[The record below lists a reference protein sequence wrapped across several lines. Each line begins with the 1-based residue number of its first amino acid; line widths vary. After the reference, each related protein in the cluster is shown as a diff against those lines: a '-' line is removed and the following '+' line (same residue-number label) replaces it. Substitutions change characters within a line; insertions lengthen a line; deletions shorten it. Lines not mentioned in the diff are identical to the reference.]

1 MDESESKPLRG
12 LSRKL
17 AAFTV
22 SFRLES
28 APAEVLENAKM
39 AIFDCLGV
47 AVLAATE
54 EIGQILLRFARQNPS
69 PGPCTVWGS
78 GISASARE
86 AAFLNGTLAHGLDYD
101 DRNHASTYTLASSLA
116 AAESLN
122 ASGAKTLEAFIAGR
136 EARMCLDQIFS
147 RRSEGLGPGA
157 RGWHSNGILGPIAA
171 ACAASKIFAL
181 DEDQTLAAIGLA
193 AGSCGALTRDGG
205 TMAKPFRCG
214 HAAATGLTC
223 ALLTK
228 EGFTSDETPLE
239 GPYGLLSALGP
250 IEPALVESLG
260 RDLGREFNLASS
272 GIRIKPFASCTATHS
287 GVEAM
292 LRLVQK
298 RSIAPS
304 EVDFIECD
312 FRPYPLVRIS
322 PKRAFEGRFGMPF
335 CLAVALILGRL
346 NPEDFSEERLQDPR
360 VKSLMERTR
369 HIAGAQTLVVG
380 LKDGARITE
389 TIRPHRDLH
398 GWDEVRQKFDRC
410 AAKALSQ
417 TQQQA
422 VSDMVR
428 HLEEILSIE
437 ELTKALR
444 GAH

>member
-1 MDESESKPLRG
+1 
-12 LSRKL
+12 
-17 AAFTV
+17 
-22 SFRLES
+22 
-28 APAEVLENAKM
+28 
-39 AIFDCLGV
+39 
-47 AVLAATE
+47 
-54 EIGQILLRFARQNPS
+54 
-69 PGPCTVWGS
+69 
-78 GISASARE
+78 
-86 AAFLNGTLAHGLDYD
+86 
-101 DRNHASTYTLASSLA
+101 
-116 AAESLN
+116 
-122 ASGAKTLEAFIAGR
+122 
-136 EARMCLDQIFS
+136 
-147 RRSEGLGPGA
+147 
-157 RGWHSNGILGPIAA
+157 
-171 ACAASKIFAL
+171 
-181 DEDQTLAAIGLA
+181 
-193 AGSCGALTRDGG
+193 
-205 TMAKPFRCG
+205 MAKPFRCG

-322 PKRAFEGRFGMPF
+322 PKRAFEGRFSMPF

-369 HIAGAQTLVVG
+369 HIAGAPTLVVG

-389 TIRPHRDLH
+389 TIRPHQDLH